1 MQKIKIII
9 LLTILFVSTQLKSQS
24 LSSDSL
30 FVIPKAE
37 ILINKDTLKI
47 DTPFSK
53 QNLIQYMEEI
63 GIKYINFTLAQAIHE
78 SANFR
83 SRRFIQDNN
92 MFGMRKATQ
101 RKTTASGVR
110 NKYATYTSW
119 QRSVDDFLLMQKNIL
134 KKHKTKSAY
143 MVYISRNYAA
153 DGSYMQKLKKYY

>member
-30 FVIPKAE
+30 FVIPKTE
-37 ILINKDTLKI
+37 IFNQEDSVKI

-53 QNLIQYMEEI
+53 QNLVKYMEEI

-83 SRRFIQDNN
+83 SKRFIQDNN

-143 MVYISRNYAA
+143 MAYISRNYAA
-153 DGSYMQKLKKYY
+153 DGLYMQKLKKYY